1 MRGVTLKFVV
11 KGVGAIFDKAD
22 LRGAQITDSFLT
34 HSSWVGTKLRET
46 AR

>member
-1 MRGVTLKFVV
+1 MQGATLKFVV

-22 LRGAQITDSFLT
+22 LRGAQIADSFLT
-34 HSSWVGTKLRET
+34 HSSWVGTNLRET